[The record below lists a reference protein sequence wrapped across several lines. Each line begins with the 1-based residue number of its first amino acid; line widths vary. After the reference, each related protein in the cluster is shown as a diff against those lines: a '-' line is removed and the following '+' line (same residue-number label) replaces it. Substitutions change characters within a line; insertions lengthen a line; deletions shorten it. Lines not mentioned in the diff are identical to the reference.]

1 MSLNSI
7 FALYVCVCVDND
19 FMGIPLCKIFLLKIK
34 MKNDNVFFNIPEQKS
49 NVKQG
54 QKIFSEF
61 FQVSQARERQS
72 FEIE

>member
-1 MSLNSI
+1 
-7 FALYVCVCVDND
+7 
-19 FMGIPLCKIFLLKIK
+19 MGIPLCKIFLLKIK

-61 FQVSQARERQS
+61 FQVSLARERQS